1 MKTLKKLSKKQ
12 MEWLNYTYPNRTMRE
27 YIMSLLKIEKAV
39 IQKAET
45 KKEMDLN
52 KMNYNYPYMIKK
64 VMKPGEIP
72 RGF

>member
-52 KMNYNYPYMIKK
+52 KMNYNYPYMIKR
-64 VMKPGEIP
+64 VMKPGEIL

>member
-64 VMKPGEIP
+64 EMKTGEIP
-72 RGF
+72 QGF